1 MRGPQ
6 HAGRRNA
13 SWSGLDMEPQE
24 IANLVVG
31 QFEIGREKAGTPV
44 LSPRFSGFSLT
55 EGLILVLKPQQG
67 DSAGV
72 RVTEAP
78 PAAIG
83 QSWPNRTG
91 PKPPRREIGGRF
103 RFLKPPAT
111 ADGLQPVVKP
121 DAESGT
127 PGLRVPASLRPGLLT
142 LISFRPRQKS
152 RPDWAECKHRDACQG
167 FPPSVMHR
175 RVDD

>member
-78 PAAIG
+78 RPLSDSLGRIG
-83 QSWPNRTG
+83 SDVTRCDVRT
-91 PKPPRREIGGRF
+91 
-103 RFLKPPAT
+103 A
-111 ADGLQPVVKP
+111 VVRQF
-121 DAESGT
+121 ESEG
-127 PGLRVPASLRPGLLT
+127 
-142 LISFRPRQKS
+142 
-152 RPDWAECKHRDACQG
+152 
-167 FPPSVMHR
+167 
-175 RVDD
+175 